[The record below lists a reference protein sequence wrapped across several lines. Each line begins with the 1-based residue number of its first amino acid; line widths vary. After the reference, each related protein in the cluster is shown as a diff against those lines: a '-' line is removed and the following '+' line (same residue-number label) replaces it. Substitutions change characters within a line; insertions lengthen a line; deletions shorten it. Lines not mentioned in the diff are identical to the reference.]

1 MTPTDLL
8 RALGYLGPF
17 LVGALVLAA
26 GLAKALFP
34 TPFAR
39 HLGKLGLLPPR
50 LIDPATGL
58 FIGLECALG
67 AALLVRLAPG
77 WLFPATAALLLAL
90 ADLTWWATATGR
102 TEDCGCFTN
111 LVELTPRQSLV
122 LSAGCVA
129 LMALA
134 SADAFLAGAGGA
146 VLAWQAVAPAAAF
159 ATGVLLALGAY
170 VVFLRSARPLLDLG
184 PLRVGRRWP
193 PKGLGVAADG
203 LGRGTHL
210 VVFLKQGC
218 QLCKGLLPALNETHQ
233 RPDRP
238 AVFGV
243 VNAEVPAED
252 FAWDEGVA
260 FPLADAPHAALRRLL
275 LGYPYPMVLLLEDGV
290 VRDKRIGG
298 GAAALLARFGSR

>member
-1 MTPTDLL
+1 MSQTDIFQ
-8 RALGYLGPF
+8 ALGYLGPL

-26 GLAKALFP
+26 GLGKAVFP
-34 TPFAR
+34 PPFAV
-39 HLGKLGLLPPR
+39 HLMKLGLLPWR
-50 LIDPATGL
+50 LVTPATGL

-77 WLFPATAALLLAL
+77 WLFPATAVLLLAL
-90 ADLTWWATATGR
+90 AGLTWWATATGR

-111 LVELTPRQSLV
+111 LVELTPRQSLG

-134 SADAFLAGAGGA
+134 SADAFLAGEGGA
-146 VLAWQAVAPAAAF
+146 VLAWQAAAPAAAF
-159 ATGVLLALGAY
+159 VTGVLLALGSY
-170 VVFLRSARPLLDLG
+170 LVFLRSGRPLLDRG

-193 PKGLGVAADG
+193 PEGLGVAADG
-203 LGRGTHL
+203 LGHGTHL

-218 QLCKGLLPALNETHQ
+218 PLCKRLLPALNETHQ

-243 VNAEVPAED
+243 VNAEAPAED
-252 FAWDEGVA
+252 FARDEA
-260 FPLADAPHAALRRLL
+260 ATFPLADAPRAALRRLL
-275 LGYPYPMVLLLEDGV
+275 LGFPTVLLLEDGV
-290 VRDKRIGG
+290 VRDKRIGS
-298 GAAALLARFGSR
+298 GAGALLARLGGR

>member
-8 RALGYLGPF
+8 RALGYLGPL

-34 TPFAR
+34 PPFAM
-39 HLGKLGLLPPR
+39 HLMKLGLLPRP
-50 LIDPATGL
+50 LLTPATGL

-67 AALLVRLAPG
+67 SALLVRLAPV

-90 ADLTWWATATGR
+90 AGLAWWATATGR
-102 TEDCGCFTN
+102 TEDCGCYTN
-111 LVELTPRQSLV
+111 LMRLTPRQSLA

-134 SADAFLAGAGGA
+134 WAAALLSGDEGD
-146 VLAWQAVAPAAAF
+146 VRAWQAVAPAAAF
-159 ATGVLLALGAY
+159 ATGVLLALASY
-170 VVFLRSARPLLDLG
+170 LVFLRSGRPLLDLG

-193 PKGLGVAADG
+193 PEGLGVVADG

-218 QLCKGLLPALNETHQ
+218 PFCQRLLPALNEAHM

-238 AVFGV
+238 AVLGV
-243 VNAEVPAED
+243 VYAEVPAEE
-252 FAWDEGVA
+252 FARHEEVA
-260 FPLADAPHAALRRLL
+260 FPLADAPHAALRRLVA
-275 LGYPYPMVLLLEDGV
+275 GFPMVLLLEDGV

-298 GAAALLARFGSR
+298 GAAALLARLGGR